1 MARMQESADVLKC
14 SFCGKSQKQ
23 VRKLIAGP
31 GVYICDECIDLCNEI
46 IEEEFDNSPA
56 QRTDK
61 ALPKPSQIVDFL
73 GDYVIGQDAAKRTL
87 AVAVYNH
94 YKRIQADEN
103 DHHKSDDD
111 IEIAK
116 SNILMLGPTG
126 SGKTY
131 LAQTLARMLDVPFA
145 MTDATSLTEAGYVGE
160 DVENILLKL
169 LQAADFDVDRA
180 QRGII
185 YIDEV
190 DKISRK
196 SENPSITRD
205 VSGEGVQQALLKIL
219 EGTVASVPPQGGRK
233 HPNQEFIQLDTKNVL
248 FIVAGAFAGL
258 EKVIGERRGK
268 QGLGFGA
275 NVSSKEDNEL
285 DAFSYVQPED
295 LVKFG
300 LIPEFIGRLPVVAT
314 VNDLDRE
321 ALVRVLTEPKNSLV
335 KQYSRL
341 LDMDGVTLTMEEGAL
356 NAIADKAIERGTG
369 ARGLRA
375 ILEEILGPVMFEV
388 PDSEGVT
395 EVVISEE
402 CVTEGA
408 EPRLIS
414 STEAERES
422 A

>member
-56 QRTDK
+56 QKTDK

-233 HPNQEFIQLDTKNVL
+233 HPNQEFIQLDTSC
-248 FIVAGAFAGL
+248 
-258 EKVIGERRGK
+258 
-268 QGLGFGA
+268 
-275 NVSSKEDNEL
+275 SS
-285 DAFSYVQPED
+285 
-295 LVKFG
+295 
-300 LIPEFIGRLPVVAT
+300 LPVRSRAWRKSLASDAESRGSDSARMCPLKRKT
-314 VNDLDRE
+314 
-321 ALVRVLTEPKNSLV
+321 NSMR
-335 KQYSRL
+335 S
-341 LDMDGVTLTMEEGAL
+341 
-356 NAIADKAIERGTG
+356 
-369 ARGLRA
+369 
-375 ILEEILGPVMFEV
+375 PMF
-388 PDSEGVT
+388 SQKT
-395 EVVISEE
+395 W
-402 CVTEGA
+402 
-408 EPRLIS
+408 
-414 STEAERES
+414 
-422 A
+422 